1 MNKYKYLTCLFI
13 TLSLISCSSNNN
25 ITNLVHTE
33 PAYLGD
39 HQLYGYEKGTL
50 RKNNE
55 NKYYVSDRFGF
66 AHYLCVTRA
75 TKEPD
80 VLFYS
85 AIDTNIS
92 YNKKKETNRLTLED
106 FEVGEQVI
114 FWWDLGFESN
124 YKYYNLPVMYIWK
137 YSDKVELT
145 PFHKEKGDFLKPNS
159 ERERSWDKF
168 FETTDGKIYC
178 SYYDYN
184 ESGMVFDW
192 KYQPTTY
199 KESHTYDC
207 YVLDGCNLA
216 AFLICNDETF

>member
-1 MNKYKYLTCLFI
+1 M
-13 TLSLISCSSNNN
+13 
-25 ITNLVHTE
+25 
-33 PAYLGD
+33 
-39 HQLYGYEKGTL
+39 
-50 RKNNE
+50 
-55 NKYYVSDRFGF
+55 
-66 AHYLCVTRA
+66 
-75 TKEPD
+75 
-80 VLFYS
+80 FYS

-92 YNKKKETNRLTLED
+92 YNKRKETNRLTLED

-114 FWWDLGFESN
+114 FWWDLGFEGN

-159 ERERSWDKF
+159 ERERTWDKF

-184 ESGMVFDW
+184 EPGMVFDW

-216 AFLICNDETF
+216 AFWYVMRKHSSLSLISLLD

>member
-1 MNKYKYLTCLFI
+1 M
-13 TLSLISCSSNNN
+13 
-25 ITNLVHTE
+25 
-33 PAYLGD
+33 
-39 HQLYGYEKGTL
+39 
-50 RKNNE
+50 
-55 NKYYVSDRFGF
+55 
-66 AHYLCVTRA
+66 
-75 TKEPD
+75 
-80 VLFYS
+80 FYS

-114 FWWDLGFESN
+114 FWWDLGFEGN

-159 ERERSWDKF
+159 ERERTWDKF

-216 AFLICNDETF
+216 AFLICNEETF